1 MENYINCIA
10 HKTSEGN
17 LLIGDEYTALFD
29 CGMAHCADGT
39 IQNIKNALKCRH
51 GKPGLPGKTSLP
63 LDYLFI
69 THTHY
74 DHIGA
79 LPFLRKEW
87 PSLRLVTSQ
96 TGAAVLLKDTPRRV
110 IRELSNMAIKEYKSK
125 VDTAYSDDEFHADVI
140 VKDGELVSLGEV
152 SVKTLETPGH
162 TRDSLSFFIP
172 ELELLV
178 VSETAGFM
186 MPDGTVYPT
195 YLTSF
200 NDAVNSIE
208 KCGKIPYKYL
218 SFPHYG
224 IVPEKYANGFFDKG
238 LKAVTDCRD
247 FILDMSEKK
256 LDKEAMFEKYVQ
268 KYGSEELYS
277 YQPWDAFAV
286 NARATIACT
295 LREFAPNE

>member
-1 MENYINCIA
+1 MERYINCIA

-29 CGMAHCADGT
+29 CGMAHCADRT
-39 IQNIKNALKCRH
+39 IQNIKNALKGR
-51 GKPGLPGKTSLP
+51 S

-74 DHIGA
+74 DHIGS
-79 LPFLRKEW
+79 LPYLRKEW
-87 PSLRLVTSQ
+87 PLLRLVTTQ
-96 TGAAVLLKDTPRRV
+96 TGAAVLLKDTPRKV
-110 IRELSNMAIKEYKSK
+110 IRELSIVAIKENNSK
-125 VDTAYSDDEFHADVI
+125 VDTSYSDDAFHADLI
-140 VKDGELVSLGEV
+140 VKENDNFPLGGL

-178 VSETAGFM
+178 VSETTGFM
-186 MPDGTVYPT
+186 TPDGTVYPT
-195 YLTSF
+195 YLTGF

-208 KCGKIPYKYL
+208 KCRKIPYKYL

-224 IVPEKYANGFFDKG
+224 IAAEKDANGFFDKA
-238 LKAVTDCRD
+238 LKAVIGCRD
-247 FILDMSEKK
+247 FILDMNEKK

-268 KYGSEELYS
+268 KYGSEELYV
-277 YQPWDAFAV
+277 YQPWAAFAV

>member
-1 MENYINCIA
+1 MSSSLIADIMKRYINCIA

-17 LLIGDEYTALFD
+17 LLIGEKYTALFD

-39 IQNIKNALKCRH
+39 IQNIKNTLKDR
-51 GKPGLPGKTSLP
+51 P

-79 LPFLRKEW
+79 LPFFRKEW
-87 PSLRLVTSQ
+87 PLLRLVTSQ
-96 TGAAVLLKDTPRRV
+96 TGAAVLLKDTPRKV
-110 IRELSNMAIKEYKSK
+110 IRELSAVAANECNVEI
-125 VDTAYSDDEFHADVI
+125 DTSYSDDVFHADII
-140 VKDGELVSLGEV
+140 VKDGDVISLGGL

-162 TRDSLSFFIP
+162 TRDTLSFFIP

-178 VSETAGFM
+178 TSESSGFLL
-186 MPDGTVYPT
+186 PGDTVYPT

-200 NDAVNSIE
+200 NDAVNSIK
-208 KCGKIPYKYL
+208 KCRSMPYKFL
-218 SFPHYG
+218 SLPHQG
-224 IVPEKYANGFFDKG
+224 IASEKDTNGFFDKA
-238 LKAVTDCRD
+238 LEAATVCRD
-247 FILDMSEKK
+247 FILSMNEKK
-256 LDKEAMFEKYVQ
+256 LNRETMIEMFFK
-268 KYGSEELYS
+268 KYGNEKLFG
-277 YQPWDAFAV
+277 YQPRDAFLA

>member
-1 MENYINCIA
+1 MERYINCIA
-10 HKTSEGN
+10 HQTSEGN
-17 LLIGDEYTALFD
+17 LLVGDEYTALFD
-29 CGMAHCADGT
+29 CGMAHCADDT
-39 IQNIKNALKCRH
+39 IQNINNALKGSS
-51 GKPGLPGKTSLP
+51 GKQGLSLN
-63 LDYLFI
+63 YLFI

-74 DHIGA
+74 DHIGS

-87 PSLRLVTSQ
+87 PSLRLVTTQ
-96 TGAAVLLKDTPRRV
+96 TGADVLLKDTPRRV
-110 IRELSNMAIKEYKSK
+110 IRELSMVAVKENNSKIDMAY
-125 VDTAYSDDEFHADVI
+125 DDDEFHADVI
-140 VKDGELVSLGEV
+140 VKEADTISLGGL
-152 SVKTLETPGH
+152 SVKTFETPGH

-186 MPDGTVYPT
+186 TPDGTVYPT

-200 NDAVNSIE
+200 NDTINSIE
-208 KCGKIPYKYL
+208 KLKKIPYKYL
-218 SFPHYG
+218 SFPHSG
-224 IVPEKYANGFFDKG
+224 VAAEKDANGFFDKAR
-238 LKAVTDCRD
+238 KAVIDCRD
-247 FILDMSEKK
+247 FILDMNEKK

-268 KYGSEELYS
+268 KYGSKELYA